1 MVRISIMVAKRLT
14 ETATLIA
21 TARENADILA
31 EKLGQKLEGRD
42 GFESTHIKTVILSQ
56 ASYLQEI
63 TSRMHEA
70 EKAYVDEQDDDIALR
85 GKLAEASIQLDHKLR
100 LTREHIRSAEGPNA
114 LQIYGLSMTPPRARD
129 ALVSYAH
136 NTIELLSA
144 HPYTFTGE
152 LGEVLE
158 TRTIAVLLNDLLE
171 PFEQLVDKMNIEVD
185 ELQQALGERN
195 RAIDE
200 WVETYRGL
208 SKILEGFCRMAGMH
222 ELAENFLPSF
232 ERAKKPV
239 HLPDSEA
246 EEKTSDNAD

>member
-21 TARENADILA
+21 AARENADILA
-31 EKLGQKLEGRD
+31 EKLGNKLAGREG
-42 GFESTHIKTVILSQ
+42 FQPEHLKTTILSQ
-56 ASYLQEI
+56 ASYLQEV
-63 TSRMHEA
+63 TSRMHKA
-70 EKAYVDEQDDDIALR
+70 EQAYVDEQDDDITLR

-100 LTREHIRSAEGPNA
+100 LTRDHIRAAEGPNA

-129 ALVSYAH
+129 ALVSYAR

-171 PFEQLVDKMNIEVD
+171 PFEQLVERMNIEVD

-208 SKILEGFCRMAGMH
+208 AKTLEGFCRTAGMH
-222 ELAENFLPSF
+222 ELAERFIPSF
-232 ERAKKPV
+232 ERATKSV
-239 HLPDSEA
+239 HLPDSDA
-246 EEKTSDNAD
+246 EDTSEDND